1 MTFTE
6 SLSNVPDAHL
16 EMIKI
21 DLMKALDDPNL
32 LQTLTNAERSQ
43 LGKDLSNI
51 QAEMVSRGLLN
62 NGLQGAPRTLGLLS
76 GAVSAL
82 DGATTS
88 TSTSSAH
95 GAMRT
100 HVANTNNDPRE
111 GLYEY

>member
-1 MTFTE
+1 MTLAE
-6 SLSNVPDAHL
+6 SLSNVADEELMAW
-16 EMIKI
+16 EA
-21 DLMKALDDPNL
+21 DLLMSLDDPNL
-32 LQTLTNAERSQ
+32 TNETKSM
-43 LGKDLSNI
+43 LGNDLSII